1 MDQKSIM
8 LTRRR
13 LNELAS
19 SHNKLT
25 TLVACLLNEINMLK
39 KELNDKTGGSSV
51 SYSSSQ
57 YSSASNNSSS
67 SSKNPNKF
75 PTNFNELRAEEI
87 LRQLTV
93 NNSDN

>member
-39 KELNDKTGGSSV
+39 KELHDKTGGSSV
-51 SYSSSQ
+51 SQSSNYPPVPPQ
-57 YSSASNNSSS
+57 SSS
-67 SSKNPNKF
+67 SSRNPNKF